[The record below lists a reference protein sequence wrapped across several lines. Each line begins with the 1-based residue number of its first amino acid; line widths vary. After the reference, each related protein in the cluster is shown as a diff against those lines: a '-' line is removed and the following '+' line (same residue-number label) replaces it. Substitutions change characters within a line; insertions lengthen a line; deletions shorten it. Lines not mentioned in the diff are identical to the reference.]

1 MEQPTPGTGPD
12 RRRPPGMHDVA
23 RLAGVSQK
31 TVSRVVNNERY
42 VSAAAR
48 EKVLAAARELG
59 YRPNTAARALITG
72 RFQRIGVVSLGTA
85 LYGPTALLVAL
96 ERATRAV
103 GFSLIVANT
112 AEGEPDSIQGGVDWL
127 LEQGVDGVV
136 LSEPIDEGQHLRLS
150 SDIPVVSFG
159 SAPGLADSQVVRA
172 QESAVDSSREATEH
186 LLDLG
191 HRRVW
196 HLAGPQRWWTSRE
209 RLQGWR
215 EAHLDRGVEPPP
227 HFEGD
232 WTPASGHR
240 LGRRLA
246 DDPEMTAVFCA
257 NDDMAIGLIRALAEA
272 GRAVPGD
279 VSVVGFDDVPSAA
292 YLNPPLTT
300 VRQDFESH
308 AIGGL
313 ELLLRHIEGA
323 PTGVPENSGV
333 VQLERRLIVRAST
346 APPSSPSATKRLERT
361 HRE

>member
-1 MEQPTPGTGPD
+1 MEHPRPGTEPD

-31 TVSRVVNNERY
+31 TVSRVVNDERY
-42 VSAAAR
+42 VSAGAR

-59 YRPNTAARALITG
+59 YRPNSAARALITG

-96 ERATRAV
+96 ERATRAA

-112 AEGEPDSIQGGVDWL
+112 AEGDPDSIQGGVDWL

-150 SDIPVVSFG
+150 SDVPVISFG
-159 SAPGLADSQVVRA
+159 RAPGLPDSQVVLAR
-172 QESAVDSSREATEH
+172 EPAVASSREATEH

-209 RLQGWR
+209 RLEGWR
-215 EAHLDRGVEPPP
+215 QAHLARDAEPPP
-227 HFEGD
+227 YLEGD

-246 DDPEMTAVFCA
+246 ADPEVTAVFSA
-257 NDDMAIGLIRALAEA
+257 NDDMAIGLVRALAET

-279 VSVVGFDDVPSAA
+279 VSVVGFDDIPSAA

-308 AIGGL
+308 AIRGL
-313 ELLLRHIEGA
+313 DLLLQHMEGA
-323 PTGVPENSGV
+323 PTGAPETSGAF
-333 VQLERRLIVRAST
+333 QLERRLIVRAST
-346 APPSSPSATKRLERT
+346 ARPPSPSATKRLERT

>member
-1 MEQPTPGTGPD
+1 MEQPTTGTESG
-12 RRRPPGMHDVA
+12 RRRPPGMNDVA

-31 TVSRVVNNERY
+31 TVSRVVNDERY

-48 EKVLAAARELG
+48 EKVLAAARALG

-85 LYGPTALLVAL
+85 LYGPTSLLVAL
-96 ERATRAV
+96 ERATRAA
-103 GFSLIVANT
+103 GFSLVIANT
-112 AEGEPDSIQGGVDWL
+112 AEGEPDSIQSAIDWL

-136 LSEPIDEGQHLRLS
+136 LSEPIDEGQRLRLS

-159 SAPGLADSQVVRA
+159 HVPGLPESQVVLA
-172 QESAVDSSREATEH
+172 HENAVTSGREATEH

-227 HFEGD
+227 HLEGD
-232 WTPASGHR
+232 WTPASGYR
-240 LGRRLA
+240 LGRELA
-246 DDPEMTAVFCA
+246 ADPEVTAVFCA
-257 NDDMAIGLIRALAEA
+257 NDDMAIGLGRALAEA
-272 GRAVPGD
+272 GRDIPGD
-279 VSVVGFDDVPSAA
+279 VSVVGFDDIPSAP
-292 YLNPPLTT
+292 YLSPPLTT
-300 VRQDFESH
+300 VRQDFEAH
-308 AIGGL
+308 AIRGL
-313 ELLLRHIEGA
+313 DLLLRHLEGA
-323 PTGVPENSGV
+323 PTGASEPSGGFE
-333 VQLERRLIVRAST
+333 LERRLIVRAST
-346 APPSSPSATKRLERT
+346 SRPPLPSATTRLERT